1 MVMLLLTEL
10 LGLTQVV
17 HSPHSFLSFDPNRHS
32 PFFAFAVAAMFA
44 LHALFH
50 GRQLHLAA
58 AFVIGLI
65 LATLHAMVFFTT
77 RQGWLSVVSTGL
89 YYLGAGSFLILSWL
103 AWRCRHS
110 AQGASFVETLKA
122 GMLLPL
128 FVVTSW
134 SWLEASYRLRTNTF
148 DAVLYRFDDSLGFH
162 ASAIAGRLFAQTPL
176 LGNVSGVVY
185 AGLPLFAAI
194 QYGLQCRCKESP
206 ANILKVFLV
215 IALAGFAVYFL
226 FPAAGPRYLVGDLFP
241 QHMPGVEGMPLDLA
255 PLGPA
260 YRNAMPSLH
269 MAWALALCLGARQL
283 SLSVRI
289 AFALVAG
296 VTALATLGLG
306 EHYLIDLVVAFPF
319 ALTAW
324 ALCVAQASHETRR
337 AAAIGIALVVAWL
350 AYLST
355 GAAFFADA
363 GRIHLILMAA
373 TIGWV
378 AVLARRLSVT
388 RQ

>member
-1 MVMLLLTEL
+1 MYAIETLGTDLAMERARHRRRADLRLLFRSAMVMLLLTEL

-32 PFFAFAVAAMFA
+32 PFFAFAVAARFA

-162 ASAIAGRLFAQTPL
+162 ASAIAGRLFAQTP
-176 LGNVSGVVY
+176 
-185 AGLPLFAAI
+185 
-194 QYGLQCRCKESP
+194 
-206 ANILKVFLV
+206 
-215 IALAGFAVYFL
+215 
-226 FPAAGPRYLVGDLFP
+226 GPWLR
-241 QHMPGVEGMPLDLA
+241 
-255 PLGPA
+255 
-260 YRNAMPSLH
+260 RS
-269 MAWALALCLGARQL
+269 R
-283 SLSVRI
+283 SS
-289 AFALVAG
+289 
-296 VTALATLGLG
+296 
-306 EHYLIDLVVAFPF
+306 
-319 ALTAW
+319 
-324 ALCVAQASHETRR
+324 ASRTR
-337 AAAIGIALVVAWL
+337 VPAWL
-350 AYLST
+350 
-355 GAAFFADA
+355 
-363 GRIHLILMAA
+363 R
-373 TIGWV
+373 W
-378 AVLARRLSVT
+378 
-388 RQ
+388 